1 MTVVGGQRGSELLR
15 LRVRAR
21 GIEIGRAVDVAVE
34 PTRLRAVGIEVRC
47 GDEVDRFLP
56 FAVGRIGEDEIGV
69 DSPLVLL
76 DPDDVSF
83 YRGRTQSLRA
93 LRGAPVD
100 RAGSSVGTLA
110 DVVFAADG
118 RVTHLVVAVGDAER
132 VVPYDDA
139 VTIRTRGRASAA

>member
-1 MTVVGGQRGSELLR
+1 MTVDGGQRGSELLR

-21 GIEIGRAVDVAVE
+21 GIEVGRAVDVAVE
-34 PTRLRAVGIEVRC
+34 PTRLRAVGIDVRC

-56 FAVGRIGEDEIGV
+56 FAVGRIGDDEI
-69 DSPLVLL
+69 SIESTLVLL

-93 LRGAPVD
+93 LRGAPVA
-100 RAGSSVGTLA
+100 RGGSTIGTLA

-118 RVTHLVVAVGDAER
+118 RVTDLVVKVGEGER
-132 VVPYDDA
+132 ALPFDDGR
-139 VTIRTRGRASAA
+139 TIRTRGTASAA